1 VDIDETNSSM
11 EHEEVSLPHQPVVCL
26 LSQFQPVSA
35 NYGLAALVEFDGK
48 ELTFDVSTRYKK
60 QRVKKKRK
68 KLFFVHNFICPQC
81 CTIQMN
87 FQIVLPFLPSLGP
100 FQLTTPN

>member
-11 EHEEVSLPHQPVVCL
+11 AHEEVSLPHQPVVCL

-35 NYGLAALVEFDGK
+35 NYGLPALVEFDGK

-60 QRVKKKRK
+60 QRVKKK
-68 KLFFVHNFICPQC
+68 
-81 CTIQMN
+81 
-87 FQIVLPFLPSLGP
+87 
-100 FQLTTPN
+100 